1 MIGLNAFSPLDLSAL
16 AHDKRGRYFK
26 RTLAFLI
33 AHLAEKMS
41 FKKTLNKEN

>member
-33 AHLAEKMS
+33 AHPCRKKELKKNAE
-41 FKKTLNKEN
+41 